1 MLVTTGITI
10 VDFSDERSMRNWR
23 VTNDTVMG
31 GVSSSSIELNENGT
45 AVFSGRVSTANN
57 GGFGMGRLPV
67 RVQLIEGV
75 ETIRLKVKGDGKKYQ
90 FRLKASN
97 SQRYWYVQTF
107 QTANDWEEIIL
118 RLEDFY
124 PSYRGYRLNK
134 ENFSSSTIREIAVLI
149 GNKKNEDFELLI
161 ESIAVE

>member
-57 GGFGMGRLPV
+57 GGFGMVRLPV